1 MTYAERGTAIC
12 AGLGLL
18 LWGVVGFA
26 LVTAE
31 PSDGADIGAGALGL
45 LAIVLSIL
53 AADRLAASAS
63 TSTAKAMGR
72 ACMVGWGVWLV
83 AAVTGAIARDLQ
95 LVLGVVPL
103 ALLVGCFV
111 LALRLP
117 GRQGE

>member
-1 MTYAERGTAIC
+1 
-12 AGLGLL
+12 
-18 LWGVVGFA
+18 
-26 LVTAE
+26 
-31 PSDGADIGAGALGL
+31 
-45 LAIVLSIL
+45 
-53 AADRLAASAS
+53 
-63 TSTAKAMGR
+63 
-72 ACMVGWGVWLV
+72 MVGWGVWLV